1 MSKFGASGGGWGAW
15 GLSLGTKAT
24 QLHNILLLYF
34 NISANP
40 LEDKDGYVALE
51 QRNSISFVF
60 KKTVKPADRS
70 AQFFSKLQEM
80 ICVLPR
86 HD

>member
-24 QLHNILLLYF
+24 QLHNILVLYF

-40 LEDKDGYVALE
+40 LKDKDGYVALE

-60 KKTVKPADRS
+60 KKTKQASRQKRAVFLKTTRNDLCPD
-70 AQFFSKLQEM
+70 
-80 ICVLPR
+80 PP
-86 HD
+86 